1 MITFELVKEKA
12 MGKSESF
19 VSNKETHL
27 LKASQRFMS
36 EAYRRKIHKIILENK
51 IKLEQIYG
59 KEKQDGK

>member
-1 MITFELVKEKA
+1 